1 MLKKEKSYNFKID
14 EWVNFKPFPH
24 VQDSGMFSAVI
35 LEVLKDDLFY
45 DYKIF
50 INDNGIKKVREENLF
65 SRI

>member
-1 MLKKEKSYNFKID
+1 
-14 EWVNFKPFPH
+14 
-24 VQDSGMFSAVI
+24 MFSAVI

-50 INDNGIKKVREENLF
+50 INDKGIKKVREENLF